1 MRGAYLLMAT
11 MAVGYN
17 TLVRLMGQQIGR
29 HARQIPLLTDEY
41 HDDRMVFVMPELSE
55 TLQAVLNSL
64 PHKPGIYLHKDAEG
78 HVLYVGKATSLYSRV
93 RSYFGDPADLSPKNR
108 ALVAKIADIEYIVVG
123 SEVEALILENEYI
136 KRYQPRYNVRLRD
149 DKNYPYI
156 KVALT
161 EDFPRVYRVRSF
173 HRDGNRY
180 FGPYTNSGAVDATL
194 DLMNKIFPFRT
205 CRYDGAPWAPPRG
218 QEDNPPP
225 EWKQKFLPRPCTQYY
240 IHRCGAPCVGNVSR
254 EQYDEVIAQV
264 LLFLEGK
271 HEAVLAD
278 LRRQMEDAAENLEFE
293 RAASLRDRM
302 QAVEQVLE
310 KQKIIHTTGP
320 GDQDVVALADGD
332 DETCAQVF
340 FFRGGK
346 LVGREYFILQGTRE
360 TGQGEIMSSFLQQ
373 FYDTAPHIPGELLLA
388 TEPDDAEALRQWL
401 RQKRSGAVTLT
412 VPQRGEKL
420 RLVEMVAQN
429 AREVLE
435 QQRIKWLSDS
445 QKTALALEELREAL
459 NLPTAPHRIE
469 CYDISNISGTSSVGS
484 MVVLEDGR
492 PRSSDYRRFRIK
504 TVEGSNDVASLQE
517 VLRRRFKRLAN
528 AHTPMED
535 DGDMVEEA
543 DVETEPESPESVEE
557 ALSDEAGASPDMAGD
572 PWGQLPDLVIVD
584 GGRPQLNAALEVI
597 AELPVGVPV
606 IGIAKENHGTI
617 GTYEEIYLVGQQE
630 PLVLP
635 RGSQGLYLLQRV
647 RDEAHRFAIT
657 YHRQVRS
664 KRTFKSVL
672 DDIPGIGPKRK
683 KALIKRFGSA
693 RAIAAA
699 SLDDLL
705 AVDGMTRDA
714 AERVLEHIGNGR
726 AIASDAGEA

>member
-1 MRGAYLLMAT
+1 
-11 MAVGYN
+11 
-17 TLVRLMGQQIGR
+17 
-29 HARQIPLLTDEY
+29 
-41 HDDRMVFVMPELSE
+41 MPDLSE
-55 TLQAVLNSL
+55 TLQAVLKSL

-78 HVLYVGKATSLYSRV
+78 QVLYVGKATSLYSRV
-93 RSYFGDPADLSPKNR
+93 RSYFGDPSDLSPKNR
-108 ALVAKIADIEYIVVG
+108 ALVARIADIEFIVVG

-136 KRYQPRYNVRLRD
+136 KRHQPKYNVRLRD

-156 KVALT
+156 KVSLT
-161 EDFPRVYRVRSF
+161 EDFPRVYRVRNF
-173 HRDGNRY
+173 TRDGNRY

-218 QEDNPPP
+218 REDNPPP
-225 EWKQKFLPRPCTQYY
+225 EWKLKYLPRPCTQYF
-240 IHRCGAPCVGNVSR
+240 IHRCGAPCVGHVSR
-254 EQYDEVIAQV
+254 EQYGAVIDQV

-271 HEAVLAD
+271 HDEVLAN
-278 LRRQMEDAAENLEFE
+278 LRRQMEEAAENLEFE

-310 KQKIIHTTGP
+310 KQKIISTTGP

-360 TGQGEIMSSFLQQ
+360 TPVSEIMSSFLQQ

-388 TEPDDAEALRQWL
+388 AEPDDAEALRLWL
-401 RQKRSGAVTLT
+401 RQKRGGAVTFT
-412 VPQRGEKL
+412 VPQRGDKL

-459 NLPTAPHRIE
+459 HLPATPHRIE
-469 CYDISNISGTSSVGS
+469 CYDISNISGSSSVGS
-484 MVVLEDGR
+484 MVVLDDGR
-492 PRSSDYRRFRIK
+492 PKNSDYRRFRIK
-504 TVEGSNDVASLQE
+504 TVEGANDVASLQE
-517 VLRRRFKRLAN
+517 VLRRRFKRLFN
-528 AHTPMED
+528 AETPLAAESGD
-535 DGDMVEEA
+535 DGAIAAVDDA
-543 DVETEPESPESVEE
+543 DIAEGTQDTLP
-557 ALSDEAGASPDMAGD
+557 DEDGASADMAGD
-572 PWGQLPDLVIVD
+572 PWSQLPDLVIVD
-584 GGRPQLNAALEVI
+584 GGRPQLNAAMEVI
-597 AELPVGVPV
+597 AALPVGVPV
-606 IGIAKENHGTI
+606 IGIAKEDHGKI
-617 GTYEEIYLVGQQE
+617 GTYEEIYLVSQPD

-664 KRTFKSVL
+664 KKTFKSVL

-683 KALIKRFGSA
+683 KALIRRFGSA

-699 SLDDLL
+699 TLDDLV

-726 AIASDAGEA
+726 AIAAEEQ

>member
-1 MRGAYLLMAT
+1 
-11 MAVGYN
+11 
-17 TLVRLMGQQIGR
+17 
-29 HARQIPLLTDEY
+29 
-41 HDDRMVFVMPELSE
+41 
-55 TLQAVLNSL
+55 
-64 PHKPGIYLHKDAEG
+64 
-78 HVLYVGKATSLYSRV
+78 
-93 RSYFGDPADLSPKNR
+93 
-108 ALVAKIADIEYIVVG
+108 
-123 SEVEALILENEYI
+123 
-136 KRYQPRYNVRLRD
+136 
-149 DKNYPYI
+149 
-156 KVALT
+156 
-161 EDFPRVYRVRSF
+161 
-173 HRDGNRY
+173 
-180 FGPYTNSGAVDATL
+180 
-194 DLMNKIFPFRT
+194 
-205 CRYDGAPWAPPRG
+205 
-218 QEDNPPP
+218 
-225 EWKQKFLPRPCTQYY
+225 
-240 IHRCGAPCVGNVSR
+240 
-254 EQYDEVIAQV
+254 
-264 LLFLEGK
+264 
-271 HEAVLAD
+271 
-278 LRRQMEDAAENLEFE
+278 
-293 RAASLRDRM
+293 
-302 QAVEQVLE
+302 VEQVLE

-360 TGQGEIMSSFLQQ
+360 TPTGEIMSSFLQQ
-373 FYDTAPHIPGELLLA
+373 FYDTAPHIPGELVLA
-388 TEPDDAEALRQWL
+388 AEPDDAEALRLWL
-401 RQKRSGAVTLT
+401 RQKRGGAVTLV

-459 NLPTAPHRIE
+459 NLPVTPHRIE

-492 PRSSDYRRFRIK
+492 PKSSDYRRFRIK

-517 VLRRRFKRLAN
+517 VIRRRFKRLFD
-528 AHTPMED
+528 TPVSEEESSD
-535 DGDMVEEA
+535 DGNATADDLEAAAVVEPSA
-543 DVETEPESPESVEE
+543 DDSDQD
-557 ALSDEAGASPDMAGD
+557 ALPDEAGASADMAGD

-597 AELPVGVPV
+597 TALPIGVPV
-606 IGIAKENHGTI
+606 IGIAKENHGAI

-664 KRTFKSVL
+664 KRAFKSVL

-699 SLDDLL
+699 TLDELL
-705 AVDGMTRDA
+705 TVDGMTHAA

-726 AIASDAGEA
+726 AIATEEESAGG

>member
-1 MRGAYLLMAT
+1 
-11 MAVGYN
+11 
-17 TLVRLMGQQIGR
+17 MGQQIGR

-205 CRYDGAPWAPPRG
+205 CRYDGAPWASPRG

>member
-1 MRGAYLLMAT
+1 
-11 MAVGYN
+11 
-17 TLVRLMGQQIGR
+17 
-29 HARQIPLLTDEY
+29 
-41 HDDRMVFVMPELSE
+41 MPELSE

-78 HVLYVGKATSLYSRV
+78 LVLYVGKATSLYSRV

-161 EDFPRVYRVRSF
+161 EDFPRVYRVRNF
-173 HRDGNRY
+173 RRDGNRY

-205 CRYDGAPWAPPRG
+205 CRYDGASWAPPRG
-218 QEDNPPP
+218 REENPPP
-225 EWKQKFLPRPCTQYY
+225 EWKLKYLPRPCTQYF

-254 EQYDEVIAQV
+254 EQYAAVIEQV

-278 LRRQMEDAAENLEFE
+278 LRRQMETAAENLEFE

-360 TGQGEIMSSFLQQ
+360 TPTGEIMSSFLQQ
-373 FYDTAPHIPGELLLA
+373 FYDTAPHIPGELVLA
-388 TEPDDAEALRQWL
+388 VEPDDAEALRLWL
-401 RQKRSGAVTLT
+401 RQKRGGAVTLV

-459 NLPTAPHRIE
+459 NLPVTPHRIE

-492 PRSSDYRRFRIK
+492 PKSSDYRRFRIK

-517 VLRRRFKRLAN
+517 VIRRRFKRLFD
-528 AHTPMED
+528 TPVSEEEGSD
-535 DGDMVEEA
+535 DGTGTADDLDVAAIVEPLA
-543 DVETEPESPESVEE
+543 DGADHAAATESDQD
-557 ALSDEAGASPDMAGD
+557 ALSDEAGASADMAGD

-597 AELPVGVPV
+597 TALPIGVPV
-606 IGIAKENHGTI
+606 IGIAKENHGAI

-664 KRTFKSVL
+664 KRAFKSVL

-699 SLDDLL
+699 TLDELL
-705 AVDGMTRDA
+705 AVDGMTHDA

-726 AIASDAGEA
+726 AIATEESAGG

>member
-1 MRGAYLLMAT
+1 
-11 MAVGYN
+11 
-17 TLVRLMGQQIGR
+17 
-29 HARQIPLLTDEY
+29 
-41 HDDRMVFVMPELSE
+41 MPELSE

-78 HVLYVGKATSLYSRV
+78 TVLYVGKATSLYSRV

-173 HRDGNRY
+173 RRDGNRY
-180 FGPYTNSGAVDATL
+180 FGPYTNSGNVDATL

-205 CRYDGAPWAPPRG
+205 CRYDGATWAPPRG
-218 QEDNPPP
+218 REENPPP
-225 EWKQKFLPRPCTQYY
+225 DWKLKYLPRPCTQYF

-254 EQYDEVIAQV
+254 EQYDAVIEQV

-278 LRRQMEDAAENLEFE
+278 LRRQMEEAAENLEFE

-360 TGQGEIMSSFLQQ
+360 TPASEIMSSFLQQ
-373 FYDTAPHIPGELLLA
+373 FYDTAPHIPGELVLA
-388 TEPDDAEALRQWL
+388 AEPDDAEALRQWL
-401 RQKRSGAVTLT
+401 RQKRGGAVTLI

-445 QKTALALEELREAL
+445 QKTALALDELREAL
-459 NLPTAPHRIE
+459 NLPTMPHRIE

-492 PRSSDYRRFRIK
+492 PKPSDYRRFRIK

-517 VLRRRFKRLAN
+517 VLRRRFKRLFATD
-528 AHTPMED
+528 APTSEAD
-535 DGDMVEEA
+535 EEEA
-543 DVETEPESPESVEE
+543 EVVVGDEMTEGSDATEE
-557 ALSDEAGASPDMAGD
+557 AEAEQETLPDEAGTSADMAGD
-572 PWGQLPDLVIVD
+572 PWSQLPDLVIVD
-584 GGRPQLNAALEVI
+584 GGKPQLNAAMDVI
-597 AELPVGVPV
+597 ADLPVGVPV
-606 IGIAKENHGTI
+606 IGIAKENHGAI
-617 GTYEEIYLVGQQE
+617 GTYEEIYLVGQLE

-705 AVDGMTRDA
+705 AVDGITRDA

-726 AIASDAGEA
+726 AIATEASEEAGG

>member
-1 MRGAYLLMAT
+1 
-11 MAVGYN
+11 
-17 TLVRLMGQQIGR
+17 
-29 HARQIPLLTDEY
+29 
-41 HDDRMVFVMPELSE
+41 
-55 TLQAVLNSL
+55 
-64 PHKPGIYLHKDAEG
+64 
-78 HVLYVGKATSLYSRV
+78 
-93 RSYFGDPADLSPKNR
+93 
-108 ALVAKIADIEYIVVG
+108 
-123 SEVEALILENEYI
+123 
-136 KRYQPRYNVRLRD
+136 
-149 DKNYPYI
+149 
-156 KVALT
+156 
-161 EDFPRVYRVRSF
+161 
-173 HRDGNRY
+173 
-180 FGPYTNSGAVDATL
+180 
-194 DLMNKIFPFRT
+194 
-205 CRYDGAPWAPPRG
+205 
-218 QEDNPPP
+218 
-225 EWKQKFLPRPCTQYY
+225 
-240 IHRCGAPCVGNVSR
+240 
-254 EQYDEVIAQV
+254 
-264 LLFLEGK
+264 
-271 HEAVLAD
+271 
-278 LRRQMEDAAENLEFE
+278 
-293 RAASLRDRM
+293 M

-360 TGQGEIMSSFLQQ
+360 TSASEIMSSFLQQ
-373 FYDTAPHIPGELLLA
+373 FYDTAPHIPGELVLA
-388 TEPDDAEALRQWL
+388 AEPDDAEALRQWL
-401 RQKRSGAVTLT
+401 RQKRGGAVTLI

-445 QKTALALEELREAL
+445 QKTALALDELREAL
-459 NLPTAPHRIE
+459 NLPTMPHRIE

-492 PRSSDYRRFRIK
+492 PKPSDYRRFRIK

-517 VLRRRFKRLAN
+517 VLRRRFKRLFATD
-528 AHTPMED
+528 APTS
-535 DGDMVEEA
+535 EA
-543 DVETEPESPESVEE
+543 DDEADIEVVAGDEVAEGSDTTEAIEAEQETLP
-557 ALSDEAGASPDMAGD
+557 DEAGTSADMAGD
-572 PWGQLPDLVIVD
+572 PWSQLPDLVIVD
-584 GGRPQLNAALEVI
+584 GGKPQLNAAMEVI
-597 AELPVGVPV
+597 ADLPVGVPV
-606 IGIAKENHGTI
+606 IGIAKENHGAI
-617 GTYEEIYLVGQQE
+617 GTYEEIYLVGQPE

-726 AIASDAGEA
+726 AIATSEEAGG

>member
-1 MRGAYLLMAT
+1 
-11 MAVGYN
+11 
-17 TLVRLMGQQIGR
+17 
-29 HARQIPLLTDEY
+29 
-41 HDDRMVFVMPELSE
+41 MVYAMPELSE

-78 HVLYVGKATSLYSRV
+78 QVLYVGKATSLYSRV

-136 KRYQPRYNVRLRD
+136 KRYQPKYNVRLRD

-173 HRDGNRY
+173 RRDGNRY

-205 CRYDGAPWAPPRG
+205 CRFDGSPWAPPRG
-218 QEDNPPP
+218 QEDNPPS
-225 EWKQKFLPRPCTQYY
+225 EWRQKFLSRPCTQYY
-240 IHRCGAPCVGNVSR
+240 IHRCGAPCVGYVSR
-254 EQYDEVIAQV
+254 GQYDEVIAQV

-278 LRRQMEDAAENLEFE
+278 LRRQMEEAAENLEFE

-360 TGQGEIMSSFLQQ
+360 AAPGEIMSSFLQQ

-401 RQKRSGAVTLT
+401 RQKRGGAVTLT

-459 NLPTAPHRIE
+459 HLPTAPHRIE

-484 MVVLEDGR
+484 MVVLEEGR

-517 VLRRRFKRLAN
+517 VLRRRFKRQRDAQAALEDSSSDMATEN
-528 AHTPMED
+528 EMET
-535 DGDMVEEA
+535 VEE
-543 DVETEPESPESVEE
+543 T
-557 ALSDEAGASPDMAGD
+557 LSDEAGASAEMAGD

-630 PLVLP
+630 PLLLP

-664 KRTFKSVL
+664 KRAFKSVL

-699 SLDDLL
+699 SLEDLL

-714 AERVLEHIGNGR
+714 AVRVLEHIGNGR
-726 AIASDAGEA
+726 AEASDASEE

>member
-1 MRGAYLLMAT
+1 
-11 MAVGYN
+11 
-17 TLVRLMGQQIGR
+17 
-29 HARQIPLLTDEY
+29 
-41 HDDRMVFVMPELSE
+41 MVFVMPELSE

-136 KRYQPRYNVRLRD
+136 KRYQPKYNVRLRD

-173 HRDGNRY
+173 KRDGNRY

-271 HEAVLAD
+271 HEAVQAD

-484 MVVLEDGR
+484 MVVLDDGR

-528 AHTPMED
+528 AHTVMED

-606 IGIAKENHGTI
+606 IGIAKENQGTI

>member
-1 MRGAYLLMAT
+1 
-11 MAVGYN
+11 
-17 TLVRLMGQQIGR
+17 
-29 HARQIPLLTDEY
+29 
-41 HDDRMVFVMPELSE
+41 MPELSE

-93 RSYFGDPADLSPKNR
+93 RSYFGDPSELSPKNR
-108 ALVAKIADIEYIVVG
+108 ALVAKIADIEFIVVG

-136 KRYQPRYNVRLRD
+136 KRYQPKYNVRLRD

-161 EDFPRVYRVRSF
+161 EDFPRVYRVRNF
-173 HRDGNRY
+173 RRDGNRY
-180 FGPYTNSGAVDATL
+180 FGPYTNSGNVDATL

-205 CRYDGAPWAPPRG
+205 CRYDGSTWAPPRG
-218 QEDNPPP
+218 REDNPPP
-225 EWKQKFLPRPCTQYY
+225 DWKLKYLPRPCTQYY
-240 IHRCGAPCVGNVSR
+240 IHRCGAPCVGNVTR
-254 EQYDEVIAQV
+254 EQYDEVIEQV

-271 HEAVLAD
+271 HDEVLDD
-278 LRRQMEDAAENLEFE
+278 LRRQMQDAAENLEFE

-360 TGQGEIMSSFLQQ
+360 TPPGEIMSSFLQQ
-373 FYDTAPHIPGELLLA
+373 FYDTAPHIPGEMILA
-388 TEPDDAEALRQWL
+388 AEPDDTEALRQWL
-401 RQKRSGAVTLT
+401 RQKRGGAVTLV

-445 QKTALALEELREAL
+445 QKTALALDELREEL

-492 PRSSDYRRFRIK
+492 PKTSDYRRFRIK

-517 VLRRRFKRLAN
+517 VLRRRFKRLFVAQ
-528 AHTPMED
+528 TP
-535 DGDMVEEA
+535 
-543 DVETEPESPESVEE
+543 DVETGDEE
-557 ALSDEAGASPDMAGD
+557 AAADTEDTEEMAEDAEAEAEQETLTDEAGASADMAGD

-597 AELPVGVPV
+597 GDLPVGVPV
-606 IGIAKENHGTI
+606 IGIAKENHGAI
-617 GTYEEIYLVGQQE
+617 GTYEEIYLLGQPE

-683 KALIKRFGSA
+683 KALIRRFGSA

-699 SLDDLL
+699 SLDEL
-705 AVDGMTRDA
+705 ASVEGMTRDA

-726 AIASDAGEA
+726 AITTTEE

>member
-1 MRGAYLLMAT
+1 
-11 MAVGYN
+11 
-17 TLVRLMGQQIGR
+17 
-29 HARQIPLLTDEY
+29 
-41 HDDRMVFVMPELSE
+41 MPELSE

-78 HVLYVGKATSLYSRV
+78 QVLYVGKATSLYSRV
-93 RSYFGDPADLSPKNR
+93 RSYFGDPSDLSPKNR
-108 ALVAKIADIEYIVVG
+108 ALVARIADIEFIVVG

-136 KRYQPRYNVRLRD
+136 KRYQPKYNVRLRD

-156 KVALT
+156 KVSLT
-161 EDFPRVYRVRSF
+161 EDFPRVYRVRTF
-173 HRDGNRY
+173 KRDGNRY

-205 CRYDGAPWAPPRG
+205 CRYDGASWAPPRG
-218 QEDNPPP
+218 REENPPP
-225 EWKQKFLPRPCTQYY
+225 EWKLKYLPRPCTQYF
-240 IHRCGAPCVGNVSR
+240 IHRCGAPCVGHVSR
-254 EQYDEVIAQV
+254 EQYSAVIDQA

-271 HEAVLAD
+271 HDEVLAD
-278 LRRQMEDAAENLEFE
+278 LRRQMEEAAENLEFE

-302 QAVEQVLE
+302 QSVEQVLE
-310 KQKIIHTTGP
+310 KQKIINTTGP

-346 LVGREYFILQGTRE
+346 LVGREYFILQGTRD
-360 TGQGEIMSSFLQQ
+360 TPASEIMSSFLQQ

-388 TEPDDAEALRQWL
+388 VEPDDAEALRLWL
-401 RQKRSGAVTLT
+401 RQKRGGAVTLT
-412 VPQRGEKL
+412 APQRGDKL

-459 NLPTAPHRIE
+459 HLPATPHRIE

-484 MVVLEDGR
+484 MVVLDDGR
-492 PRSSDYRRFRIK
+492 PKSSDYRRFRIR

-517 VLRRRFKRLAN
+517 VLRRRFKRLFGVD
-528 AHTPMED
+528 TLPVEESGD
-535 DGDMVEEA
+535 DGVEA
-543 DVETEPESPESVEE
+543 VV
-557 ALSDEAGASPDMAGD
+557 DEAELAESNQDALPDEDGASADMAGD
-572 PWGQLPDLVIVD
+572 PWSQLPDLVIVD

-597 AELPVGVPV
+597 SALPVGVPV
-606 IGIAKENHGTI
+606 IGIAKENHGAI
-617 GTYEEIYLVGQQE
+617 GTYEEIYLVSQPD

-664 KRTFKSVL
+664 KKTFKSVL

-683 KALIKRFGSA
+683 KALIRRFGSA

-699 SLDDLL
+699 TLDELV

-726 AIASDAGEA
+726 AIAEEQ

>member
-1 MRGAYLLMAT
+1 
-11 MAVGYN
+11 
-17 TLVRLMGQQIGR
+17 
-29 HARQIPLLTDEY
+29 
-41 HDDRMVFVMPELSE
+41 MPELSE

-78 HVLYVGKATSLYSRV
+78 LVLYVGKATSLYSRV

-161 EDFPRVYRVRSF
+161 EDFPRVYRVRNF
-173 HRDGNRY
+173 RRDGNRY

-205 CRYDGAPWAPPRG
+205 CRYDGASWAPPRG
-218 QEDNPPP
+218 REENPPP
-225 EWKQKFLPRPCTQYY
+225 EWKLKYLPRPCTQYF
-240 IHRCGAPCVGNVSR
+240 IHRCGAPCVGYVSR
-254 EQYDEVIAQV
+254 EQYAAVIEQV

-278 LRRQMEDAAENLEFE
+278 LRRQMEAAAENLEFE

-360 TGQGEIMSSFLQQ
+360 TPTGEIMSSFLQQ
-373 FYDTAPHIPGELLLA
+373 FYDTAPHIPGELVLA
-388 TEPDDAEALRQWL
+388 AEPDDAEALRLWL
-401 RQKRSGAVTLT
+401 RQKRGGAVTLV

-459 NLPTAPHRIE
+459 NLPVTPHRIE

-492 PRSSDYRRFRIK
+492 PKSSDYRRFRIK

-517 VLRRRFKRLAN
+517 VIRRRFKRLFD
-528 AHTPMED
+528 TPVSEEESSD
-535 DGDMVEEA
+535 DGAAVNLEASAVVEPLVDGA
-543 DVETEPESPESVEE
+543 DHADATASEQD
-557 ALSDEAGASPDMAGD
+557 ALPDEAGASADMAGD

-597 AELPVGVPV
+597 TALPIGVPV
-606 IGIAKENHGTI
+606 IGIAKENHGAI

-664 KRTFKSVL
+664 KRAFKSVL

-699 SLDDLL
+699 TLDELL
-705 AVDGMTRDA
+705 AVDGMTHDA

-726 AIASDAGEA
+726 AIATEEELAGG

>member
-1 MRGAYLLMAT
+1 
-11 MAVGYN
+11 
-17 TLVRLMGQQIGR
+17 MGQQIGR

>member
-1 MRGAYLLMAT
+1 
-11 MAVGYN
+11 
-17 TLVRLMGQQIGR
+17 
-29 HARQIPLLTDEY
+29 
-41 HDDRMVFVMPELSE
+41 MPELSE

-78 HVLYVGKATSLYSRV
+78 TVLYVGKATSLYSRV

-108 ALVAKIADIEYIVVG
+108 ALVGKIADIEYIVVG

-136 KRYQPRYNVRLRD
+136 KRYQPKYNVRLRD

-173 HRDGNRY
+173 RRDGNRY
-180 FGPYTNSGAVDATL
+180 FGPYTNSGNVDATL

-205 CRYDGAPWAPPRG
+205 CRYDGASWAPPRG
-218 QEDNPPP
+218 KEETPPP
-225 EWKQKFLPRPCTQYY
+225 DWKQKYLPRPCTQYF

-254 EQYDEVIAQV
+254 EQYDAVIEQV
-264 LLFLEGK
+264 LLFLEGR

-278 LRRQMEDAAENLEFE
+278 LRREMEAAAENLEFE
-293 RAASLRDRM
+293 HAASLRDRM

-360 TGQGEIMSSFLQQ
+360 TSTSEIMSSFLQQ
-373 FYDTAPHIPGELLLA
+373 FYDTAPHIPGELVLA
-388 TEPDDAEALRQWL
+388 AEPDDSEALRQWL
-401 RQKRSGAVTLT
+401 RQKRGGAVTLS
-412 VPQRGEKL
+412 VPQRGAKV

-445 QKTALALEELREAL
+445 QKTALALEELHEAL
-459 NLPTAPHRIE
+459 NLPTMPHRIE

-492 PRSSDYRRFRIK
+492 PKSSDYRRFRIK
-504 TVEGSNDVASLQE
+504 TVDGSNDVASLQE
-517 VLRRRFKRLAN
+517 VLRRRFKRLVATGVPGGE
-528 AHTPMED
+528 ASEESRTYDGTED
-535 DGDMVEEA
+535 D
-543 DVETEPESPESVEE
+543 EPEQE
-557 ALSDEAGASPDMAGD
+557 ALPDEAGASADMAGD
-572 PWGQLPDLVIVD
+572 PWSQLPDLVIVD
-584 GGRPQLNAALEVI
+584 GGKPQLNAAMEVI
-597 AELPVGVPV
+597 EELPVGVPV
-606 IGIAKENHGTI
+606 IGIAKENHGAI
-617 GTYEEIYLVGQQE
+617 GTYEEVYLVGQSE

-657 YHRQVRS
+657 YHRLVRS

-672 DDIPGIGPKRK
+672 DDVPGIGPKRK

-705 AVDGMTRDA
+705 SVDGMTRDA
-714 AERVLEHIGNGR
+714 AERVLEHIGNGK
-726 AIASDAGEA
+726 AIASDE

>member
-1 MRGAYLLMAT
+1 
-11 MAVGYN
+11 
-17 TLVRLMGQQIGR
+17 MGQQIGR
-29 HARQIPLLTDEY
+29 HARQIPLLSDEY

-93 RSYFGDPADLSPKNR
+93 RSYFGDPGDLSPKNR

-360 TGQGEIMSSFLQQ
+360 TARGEIMSSFLQQ

-535 DGDMVEEA
+535 DGDTVEEV
-543 DVETEPESPESVEE
+543 VEAEAEQVGSESVEE
-557 ALSDEAGASPDMAGD
+557 PLSDEAGASPDMAGD

-699 SLDDLL
+699 SLDELL

-726 AIASDAGEA
+726 AIASADVGEA